1 MEQKMNYTEVLI
13 VENVQSYENFLIRL
27 TSINGF
33 YIIPLV
39 SLVGFV
45 LNLTSLIILL
55 HPNFKQKPQFR
66 YLILKI
72 AMEMLASLI
81 FIGFQNYLL
90 SVIETFLQRK
100 QVSTNSYAFQL
111 VRFIVYK
118 YLAYVFYVW
127 SGVNEIMLTYDRYL
141 VLKNENNWF
150 NKKGAFKINVVVAV
164 LVCSLVNLPNF
175 FAYKL
180 KQTSINTDSYTL
192 ELNEFGRSAF
202 FSLYMLIVI
211 GASNLI
217 ANLIITPLMIKVAIE
232 YKKFIKKK
240 LQSTCQL
247 TRLQT
252 LKKKREYI
260 KFNKMT
266 LTLIL
271 MFVVLR
277 SVDLMVNFMYRI
289 LVVTKIPGFYW
300 IVYVENFFYFL
311 AALYF
316 SSNFFVLIIFN
327 RVFRKSFK
335 KTFLF
340 FKSQ

>member
-1 MEQKMNYTEVLI
+1 MNYTEVLI

-55 HPNFKQKPQFR
+55 HPNFKQKPQFS

-150 NKKGAFKINVVVAV
+150 NKKGAFKINVVVPV

-240 LQSTCQL
+240 LHATCQL

-252 LKKKREYI
+252 LKKKE
-260 KFNKMT
+260 NT
-266 LTLIL
+266 LNLT
-271 MFVVLR
+271 R
-277 SVDLMVNFMYRI
+277 
-289 LVVTKIPGFYW
+289 
-300 IVYVENFFYFL
+300 
-311 AALYF
+311 
-316 SSNFFVLIIFN
+316 
-327 RVFRKSFK
+327 
-335 KTFLF
+335 
-340 FKSQ
+340 